1 MTLELNVYSICKQ
14 PNIDYDEVK
23 GVNSTEEIH
32 EAGDVISL
40 CISDLLEF
48 VLIMI
53 DSFLGRHNFDD
64 DTQILKCLNG
74 ALCSHIVWWMP
85 KKEVY
90 EELPTQKKKLIPS
103 NIQWY
108 GTTCLYTSYY
118 FGRYY

>member
-1 MTLELNVYSICKQ
+1 MKNALVKNAHLQIPVVLERPFLATTDIVINCRNDIVNLPLRMTLELNVYSICKQ

-74 ALCSHIVWWMP
+74 ALCSHIV
-85 KKEVY
+85 
-90 EELPTQKKKLIPS
+90 
-103 NIQWY
+103 
-108 GTTCLYTSYY
+108 
-118 FGRYY
+118 